1 MNGHFYCFHTLNFL
15 DLTCKNH
22 NVKQNHHMICTL
34 EYSENMYSNKKV
46 YFDLHEINIA
56 LRRPKQ
62 FDVDR

>member
-1 MNGHFYCFHTLNFL
+1 MNGHFYCFDTQRKTKL
-15 DLTCKNH
+15 C
-22 NVKQNHHMICTL
+22 MICML
-34 EYSENMYSNKKV
+34 QYSENIFSNKKV

>member
-1 MNGHFYCFHTLNFL
+1 MEL
-15 DLTCKNH
+15 
-22 NVKQNHHMICTL
+22 NVKQNGHMICTL
-34 EYSENMYSNKKV
+34 HYSKNMYSNKKV

>member
-1 MNGHFYCFHTLNFL
+1 MDISTI
-15 DLTCKNH
+15 NH
-22 NVKQNHHMICTL
+22 PMICTL
-34 EYSENMYSNKKV
+34 QYSENMYSNKKV

>member
-1 MNGHFYCFHTLNFL
+1 MMSNL
-15 DLTCKNH
+15 
-22 NVKQNHHMICTL
+22 Q
-34 EYSENMYSNKKV
+34 YSENIYSNKNV

>member
-1 MNGHFYCFHTLNFL
+1 MNGHFYCFDTWIQRKTKL
-15 DLTCKNH
+15 C
-22 NVKQNHHMICTL
+22 MICML
-34 EYSENMYSNKKV
+34 QYSENIFSNKKV

>member
-1 MNGHFYCFHTLNFL
+1 MDISTVSILRN
-15 DLTCKNH
+15 
-22 NVKQNHHMICTL
+22 
-34 EYSENMYSNKKV
+34 SENMYSNKKV